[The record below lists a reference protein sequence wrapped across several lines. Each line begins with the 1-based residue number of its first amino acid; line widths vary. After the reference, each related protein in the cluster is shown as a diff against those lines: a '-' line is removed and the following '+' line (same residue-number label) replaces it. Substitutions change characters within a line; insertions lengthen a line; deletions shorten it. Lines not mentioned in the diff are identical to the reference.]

1 MYLWVVKHIKQRRYK
16 KGLIMKREFLK
27 ELGIADDVID
37 KIMAENGKDIT
48 REQEKIGEKDK
59 EIELISSQLKEAN
72 KTIKSYKDMDIDGIK
87 QSATEWETKAK
98 QLEKEKTSLKND
110 YALKSAIDNANSIDG
125 DLLLKI
131 INKEELKF
139 QDDKIIGLDEQI
151 ASIKESKPY
160 LFKSSNDD
168 GDDRFTSHEPP
179 ESNGDSG
186 NAMESQISSIF
197 DN

>member
-1 MYLWVVKHIKQRRYK
+1 
-16 KGLIMKREFLK
+16 MKRDFLK
-27 ELGIADDVID
+27 ELGIADELIE

-48 REQEKIGEKDK
+48 KEQEKIGEKDK
-59 EIELISSQLKEAN
+59 EIELINSQLKDAN

-87 QSATEWETKAK
+87 QSATDWETKAK
-98 QLEKEKTSLKND
+98 QLEKEKTTLKND
-110 YALKSAIDNANSIDG
+110 YALKVAIDNANSIDG

-131 INKEELKF
+131 INKEDLKF

-160 LFKSSNDD
+160 LFKSSND

-179 ESNGDSG
+179 ASNGDGS

>member
-1 MYLWVVKHIKQRRYK
+1 MYSWFAKHVKRRRYK

-37 KIMAENGKDIT
+37 KIMAENGKDVQAEISKLS
-48 REQEKIGEKDK
+48 EKNK
-59 EIELISSQLKEAN
+59 EIELVNSQLKEAN

-98 QLEKEKTSLKND
+98 ELEKEKTTLKND
-110 YALKSAIDNANSIDG
+110 YALKTAIDNANSIDS
-125 DLLLKI
+125 DLLMKI

-160 LFKSSNDD
+160 LFKSSND

-186 NAMESQISSIF
+186 NAMESQISRIF